1 MPNFKTDMS
10 RYHAVQTFSANHSK
24 GAVGWD
30 LSWKITMMRDL
41 MESKNYNTASI
52 ISQAAHSILVISII
66 FDKSLLRYY

>member
-1 MPNFKTDMS
+1 MKISFGMRQNS
-10 RYHAVQTFSANHSK
+10 NNVQKEK